1 MKTKFGAIVVDGRGK
16 LGGKVFSKNRYG
28 SYEKIKVTPTNPTSA
43 YSTQVRANYKAI
55 VQSWSTLTDIQRA
68 SFNSG
73 TKQFPQKNTF
83 GDIHFL
89 SGFGLYVS
97 FNINRLLLSQS
108 LLVSCPSPTT
118 SHFIQSANVEAREI
132 DNTVTLNFS
141 PLCPAGYVYKINA
154 TTSLSPGINYSNRR
168 FKLLG
173 FINSSDASPFDLSS
187 LYITRFGNIGNAG
200 QKIFFKISAIEI
212 SSGIE
217 SQPYIF
223 STIILN
229 SLDMLKNSITLTAPD
244 IIGQVSRVL
253 VPAPGAN
260 KIIVPISIV
269 AKSKV
274 GNIQW
279 NWDHDNYSPE
289 LDYMYENGA
298 TRSVVVPNTYIDVPF
313 DNALLPMSAQPGF
326 GFCYDASPINQ
337 ALLLFCTPG
346 MTEGNG
352 HFVVDCYY
360 MINDF

>member
-1 MKTKFGAIVVDGRGK
+1 MKAKFGAIVVDGRGK
-16 LGGKVFSKNRYG
+16 LGGKVFSRNRYG
-28 SYEKIKVTPTNPTSA
+28 SYEKIKVTPTNPESA
-43 YSTQVRANYKAI
+43 YSAQVRANYKTI
-55 VQSWSTLTDIQRA
+55 VQTWSTLTDIQRA

-173 FINSSDASPFDLSS
+173 FINSSDTSPFDLSS
-187 LYITRFGNIGNAG
+187 LYIARFGNVGNAG

-229 SLDMLKNSITLTAPD
+229 SLDMLKASVTINSSNFINGAIIPLVVNTNPTKLITVISCVQKIKPSDSPFTGTGMTVYLRFTGATGVGPLISNANIIRTTAFSSFVASVNTVAASMAGINLNLEIVGTPS
-244 IIGQVSRVL
+244 GGNSE
-253 VPAPGAN
+253 
-260 KIIVPISIV
+260 IIVDVYYIL
-269 AKSKV
+269 
-274 GNIQW
+274 N
-279 NWDHDNYSPE
+279 
-289 LDYMYENGA
+289 DY
-298 TRSVVVPNTYIDVPF
+298 
-313 DNALLPMSAQPGF
+313 
-326 GFCYDASPINQ
+326 
-337 ALLLFCTPG
+337 
-346 MTEGNG
+346 
-352 HFVVDCYY
+352 
-360 MINDF
+360 